1 MGYKSKRWKKIL
13 FSGGVFC
20 ALSVLGFAVYENHR
34 LQEYRKKVI
43 ILEQQLND
51 WRREVYVAAE
61 KLTKGTVLTE
71 EKVYSAVRY
80 SDCCQEKFITQAQL
94 GLTVAQDIAE
104 GTCLKT
110 EMFYSALDD
119 VREVFVDVAELP
131 EHIQTGDRVDVRI
144 RYNNAEEYVV
154 ISDKAVVK
162 CESGKGMILRL
173 TEEEILLLSSA
184 VSDSEIYSNTRLYA
198 VEYPEFEQL
207 EPGNV
212 TYIANREILSQ
223 LGREK
228 TEGENRSALELRLL
242 QKQK

>member
-1 MGYKSKRWKKIL
+1 
-13 FSGGVFC
+13 
-20 ALSVLGFAVYENHR
+20 
-34 LQEYRKKVI
+34 
-43 ILEQQLND
+43 
-51 WRREVYVAAE
+51 
-61 KLTKGTVLTE
+61 
-71 EKVYSAVRY
+71 
-80 SDCCQEKFITQAQL
+80 
-94 GLTVAQDIAE
+94 
-104 GTCLKT
+104 
-110 EMFYSALDD
+110 
-119 VREVFVDVAELP
+119 
-131 EHIQTGDRVDVRI
+131 
-144 RYNNAEEYVV
+144 
-154 ISDKAVVK
+154 VVK